1 MLFLKLLSAIAS
13 LFAIYPLLKFVR
25 KDEINIFDLII
36 LFHTIF
42 YCFVPIV
49 SDYSAFLWLKD
60 FYFEDNII
68 FRIFIYYI
76 LTIFLI
82 LRIDLFW
89 STHYKYRK
97 NIINITYY
105 IRSFPQIEVSWA
117 FLGILVVNLLISWIW
132 YLPQAS
138 YFEAFDKFSQLQGY
152 AFKSPLYLLYGAIFT
167 LCFSF
172 CLILFLKENTTR
184 RKTNILLCTLLG
196 FSLLL
201 LFLPR
206 RIMLFYLILSLLFV
220 YSVRRNFFTKKS
232 MIWIVIILFIILK
245 IYFPFYN
252 VMRNTNVNIDRN
264 NFTTS
269 LIHIIEDTNNRFE
282 SNKKHAAETSE
293 GRALNLYY
301 ALYRIIKYDKSPS
314 NGRLLIAAIDHATPK
329 YINPNKGAGSSILL
343 EKKMQIRTDQADSLL
358 LLAYGDFGLVVGAF
372 YASFLFVLIISLYV
386 LLDKFSFIF
395 LNWGSTIGILLIVY
409 LISFAWNV
417 EGALDS
423 SFASLVHLTI
433 ISIILMLLHKFN
445 IIGYKNVS

>member
-42 YCFVPIV
+42 YCMVPIV

-82 LRIDLFW
+82 LGIDLFW

-105 IRSFPQIEVSWA
+105 IRSFPKIEVSWA
-117 FLGILVVNLLISWIW
+117 FIGILVINLLISWLW

-138 YFEAFDKFSQLQGY
+138 YMETFYEFSKTQGY
-152 AFKSPLYLLYGAIFT
+152 TFKSPMYLLYEAIFT

-172 CLILFLKENTTR
+172 SLLLYLKENLSH
-184 RKTNILLCTLLG
+184 KKKYILLFTLLG
-196 FSLLL
+196 FALLL

-206 RIMLFYLILSLLFV
+206 RIMLFYLILSLVIV
-220 YSVRRNFFTKKS
+220 YSVKRNFFTKKKI
-232 MIWIVIILFIILK
+232 IWIVIILFVILK

-252 VMRNTNVNIDRN
+252 VMRRTNINIESN
-264 NFTTS
+264 NFTAS
-269 LIHIIEDTNNRFE
+269 LIHIIEDTNSRFD
-282 SNKKHAAETSE
+282 SNKAHAAEISE

-358 LLAYGDFGLVVGAF
+358 LLAYGDFGLIVGAF
-372 YASFLFVLIISLYV
+372 YASFLFVLIISMYV
-386 LLDKFSFIF
+386 LLDRFSLIF
-395 LNWGSTIGILLIVY
+395 FNLRSTIGILLIVY

-417 EGALDS
+417 EAALDG

-433 ISIILMLLHKFN
+433 ISIILMLLHKFD
-445 IIGYKNVS
+445 IIGYKKVS

>member
-42 YCFVPIV
+42 YCFVPII
-49 SDYSAFLWLKD
+49 SNYSAFLWLKD

-76 LTIFLI
+76 LIIFLI

-105 IRSFPQIEVSWA
+105 IKSYPQIEVSWA
-117 FLGILVVNLLISWIW
+117 FIGILVINLLISWLW

-138 YFEAFDKFSQLQGY
+138 YMETFYEFSKTQGY
-152 AFKSPLYLLYGAIFT
+152 TFKSPMYLLYEAIFT

-172 CLILFLKENTTR
+172 SLLLYLKENLSH
-184 RKTNILLCTLLG
+184 KKKYILLFTLLG
-196 FSLLL
+196 FALLL

-206 RIMLFYLILSLLFV
+206 RIMLFYLILSLVIV
-220 YSVRRNFFTKKS
+220 YSVKRNFFTKKKI
-232 MIWIVIILFIILK
+232 IWIVIILFVILK

-252 VMRNTNVNIDRN
+252 VMRRTNINIESN

-269 LIHIIEDTNNRFE
+269 LIHIIEDTNSRFD
-282 SNKKHAAETSE
+282 SNKAHAAESSE

-358 LLAYGDFGLVVGAF
+358 LLAYGDFGLIVGAF
-372 YASFLFVLIISLYV
+372 YASFLFVLIISMYV
-386 LLDKFSFIF
+386 LLDRFSLIF
-395 LNWGSTIGILLIVY
+395 FNLRSTIGILLIVY

-417 EGALDS
+417 EAALDG

-445 IIGYKNVS
+445 IIGYKKVS

>member
-49 SDYSAFLWLKD
+49 SNYSAFLWLKD

-97 NIINITYY
+97 NILNITYY
-105 IRSFPQIEVSWA
+105 IKSFPQIEVSWV
-117 FLGILVVNLLISWIW
+117 FIGILVINLLISWLW

-138 YFEAFDKFSQLQGY
+138 YMETFYEFSKTQGY
-152 AFKSPLYLLYGAIFT
+152 TLKSPMYLLYEAIFT

-172 CLILFLKENTTR
+172 SLLLYLKENLSH
-184 RKTNILLCTLLG
+184 KKKYILLFTLLG
-196 FSLLL
+196 FALLL
-201 LFLPR
+201 LFFPR
-206 RIMLFYLILSLLFV
+206 RIMLFYLILSLMIV
-220 YSVRRNFFTKKS
+220 YSVKRNFFTKKKI
-232 MIWIVIILFIILK
+232 IWIVIILFVILK

-252 VMRNTNVNIDRN
+252 VMRRTNINIESN

-269 LIHIIEDTNNRFE
+269 LIHIIEDTNSRFD
-282 SNKKHAAETSE
+282 SNKAHAAETSE

-358 LLAYGDFGLVVGAF
+358 LLAYGDFGLIVGAF
-372 YASFLFVLIISLYV
+372 YASFLFVLIISMYV
-386 LLDKFSFIF
+386 LLDRFSLIF
-395 LNWGSTIGILLIVY
+395 FNLRSTIGILLIVY

-417 EGALDS
+417 EAALDG

-445 IIGYKNVS
+445 IIEYKKVS

>member
-1 MLFLKLLSAIAS
+1 MLFLKLLSFIAS
-13 LFAIYPLLKFVR
+13 LFAIYPLLKFAR

-42 YCFVPIV
+42 YCLVPVV

-60 FYFEDNII
+60 FNFEDNII

-82 LRIDLFW
+82 LKIDLFW
-89 STHYKYRK
+89 SNHYKYKK

-105 IRSFPQIEVSWA
+105 IKSFPQIEVSWA
-117 FLGILVVNLLISWIW
+117 FIGILVINLLISWLW

-138 YFEAFDKFSQLQGY
+138 YFESFSEFSKSQGY
-152 AFKSPLYLLYGAIFT
+152 ALKSPFYLLYGAIFT

-172 CLILFLKENTTR
+172 CLLLFLKENTTR
-184 RKTNILLCTLLG
+184 KKTNILLFTLLG
-196 FSLLL
+196 FALLL

-282 SNKKHAAETSE
+282 SNKEHAVETSE

-386 LLDKFSFIF
+386 LLDRFSLIF
-395 LNWGSTIGILLIVY
+395 FNWGSTIGILLIVY

-417 EGALDS
+417 EGALDG